1 MNEKVLKIWCNN
13 PFLPVQKDARDLLI
27 KAVGNHRLRLFEPA
41 ENGRQGE
48 AAAALRESDIVFGSP
63 DAESVASAENIR
75 WIHLNSAGY
84 TNFDRADIRRKLEL
98 RGAVLTNSSA
108 VFEEPCAQHLAA
120 MILSF
125 ARGLP
130 FALDSQYTSKN
141 WEMHKLRARAR
152 LLNSQT
158 GLIYGFG
165 TIGRRLAELLKPFG
179 LKLTGVRRKITGTDD
194 ISVITPQQADE
205 YLPVTDHVINIL
217 PENRETINFFDSE
230 RFFKLKPSAFFYNIG
245 RGTTVDQLALREM
258 LEQEKI
264 AAAYLD
270 VTDPEPLPPEDPL
283 WTTRN
288 CFITPHIAGGTNDE
302 KERQVRHFLE
312 NLRRFTNNEPLLDL
326 IIGNNAET
334 RTQ

>member
-1 MNEKVLKIWCNN
+1 MNKKALKIWCNN
-13 PFLPVQKDARDLLI
+13 WFLPAQKEARELLI
-27 KAVGNHRLRLFEPA
+27 EAAREHHLKMFPPA
-41 ENGRQGE
+41 ENGRHGE
-48 AAAALRESDIVFGSP
+48 SAAALRESDVAFGSP
-63 DAESVASAENIR
+63 DAGAAASAENIR

-84 TNFDRADIRRKLEL
+84 TNFDRADILQKLEL
-98 RGAVLTNSSA
+98 RQIVLTNSST

-120 MILSF
+120 MILSL

-130 FALDSQYTSKN
+130 FALDLQRTNKS

-165 TIGRRLAELLKPFG
+165 TIGRRLSELLRPFG
-179 LKLTGVRRKITGTDD
+179 IKLTGVRRKITGTEN
-194 ISVITPQQADE
+194 IPVITVPQGDE
-205 YLPVTDHVINIL
+205 YLPLADHVINIL
-217 PENRETINFFDSE
+217 PENQETINFFNRE
-230 RFFKLKPSAFFYNIG
+230 RLSGLKPGAFFYNIG
-245 RGTTVDQLALREM
+245 RGITVDQKILGEL

-283 WTTRN
+283 WTAPN
-288 CFITPHIAGGTNDE
+288 CFITPHIAGGANDE

-312 NLRRFTNNEPLLDL
+312 NLRRFTNNEPLLDR
-326 IIGNNAET
+326 IV
-334 RTQ
+334 